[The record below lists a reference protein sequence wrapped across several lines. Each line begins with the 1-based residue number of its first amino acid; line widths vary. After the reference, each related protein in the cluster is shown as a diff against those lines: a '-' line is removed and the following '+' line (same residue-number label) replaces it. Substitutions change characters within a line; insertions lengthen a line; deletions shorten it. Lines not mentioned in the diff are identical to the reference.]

1 MASAALS
8 FQFCLSR
15 GALTSLLGHR
25 FVGGISA
32 NGRLAGDEHRRN
44 WSAEGRA
51 SIHGEVGKDNAA
63 VCLVQGASRGLGLEF
78 VRQLLSRRADSNII
92 ATCRNPD
99 AAEKLNTL
107 MEQFPQRLSILPLD
121 VTIESSI
128 EAAAKAV
135 NSSHGRLDLL
145 VNTAGI
151 LHVANVV
158 QPETSISRLNLQ
170 SMLLTYQINAAGPI
184 LVTKHMWSL
193 LKAGRGRDTV
203 KAPAVVANLS
213 ARVGS
218 IGDNQIGGWY
228 SYRASKS
235 ALNQL
240 TKTASV
246 ESARQK
252 ASIVCILLHPGTVD
266 TDLSKP
272 FQRNVPQGKL
282 FTPEYSVERLLG
294 IIDKAQLSDNGKFFA
309 WDGQEIPW

>member
-1 MASAALS
+1 MATATLSPLIRTATSALS
-8 FQFCLSR
+8 SCSWSKLVPAFSVDFSF
-15 GALTSLLGHR
+15 LGR
-25 FVGGISA
+25 ENSKRWLGS
-32 NGRLAGDEHRRN
+32 
-44 WSAEGRA
+44 SPRA
-51 SIHGEVGKDNAA
+51 SIHGEAGTETAA
-63 VCLVQGASRGLGLEF
+63 VSLVQGASRGLGLEF
-78 VRQLLSRRADSNII
+78 AKQLLGRGAESHVI

-99 AAEKLNTL
+99 SAEKLIAL
-107 MEQFPQRLSILPLD
+107 KEQFPHRLSILPLD
-121 VTIESSI
+121 VTVESSI

-135 NSSHGRLDLL
+135 KSSHGRLDLL

-158 QPETSISRLNLQ
+158 QPETSLSRLNPEA
-170 SMLLTYQINAAGPI
+170 MLLTYQVNAVGPM
-184 LVTKHMWSL
+184 LVTKHMWPL
-193 LKAGRGRDTV
+193 LKRAKDNNR
-203 KAPAVVANLS
+203 APAVVANLS

-218 IGDNQIGGWY
+218 IGDNEIGGWY

-246 ESARQK
+246 ESVRQK

-272 FQRNVPQGKL
+272 FQKNVPKEKL
-282 FTPEYSVERLLG
+282 FTTEYSVRRLLG
-294 IIDKAQLSDNGKFFA
+294 IIDKADLSYNAKFFA